1 PTSKRSKRGWPA
13 PVTVPRT
20 KRKVKPPTHFD
31 SLCTD
36 APKRPWGGS
45 KARTFREVEE
55 IAAPVIS
62 NGPFQNNY
70 LPSEEEIEKMTSLEL
85 SQWRAEERKK
95 RNRAS
100 AAASRLKNMPKK

>member
-1 PTSKRSKRGWPA
+1 MASPRNRTPARSARSSPLPTSTRSA
-13 PVTVPRT
+13 PTP
-20 KRKVKPPTHFD
+20 
-31 SLCTD
+31 
-36 APKRPWGGS
+36 PKRPWGGS